1 MGKLMEDKSY
11 LFLSKIYAGSS
22 WYWLSPVIRVTLL
35 PPPGPG
41 EGGRKFRP
49 PSQREIYAVLLGR

>member
-41 EGGRKFRP
+41 REGGNLGHLHKGKFMP
-49 PSQREIYAVLLGR
+49 CF